1 MLIRDADTERDAAA
15 CAAIYAPYVADTVIS
30 FEYEAPTAAQ
40 MAERID
46 RLTNTHAWLVAEDEG
61 EVFGYAYGCPHRE
74 RAAYQWA
81 TEVSV
86 YVDRRYHRRG
96 AGRALYGALFDR
108 LAEKGYRI
116 ALGGIALPNEASV
129 RLHKA
134 FGFTPVGVY
143 KGIGYKQDA
152 WWDVEW
158 WQLELESRQPASR
171 QPANRQDPSAG

>member
-1 MLIRDADTERDAAA
+1 MLIRDASSDRDAAA

-30 FEYEAPTAAQ
+30 FEYEAPSDAE
-40 MAERID
+40 MAERIEQ
-46 RLTNTHAWLVAEDEG
+46 LTSTHAWLVAEDGG
-61 EVFGYAYGCPHRE
+61 EILGYAYGCPHRE

-86 YVDRRYHRRG
+86 YVDRRHQRRG
-96 AGRALYGALFDR
+96 AGRALYEALFER

-129 RLHKA
+129 GLHSA
-134 FGFTPVGVY
+134 CGFTPVGVY

-158 WQLELESRQPASR
+158 WQRALASNDR
-171 QPANRQDPSAG
+171 PRAD

>member
-1 MLIRDADTERDAAA
+1 MVIRDADSERDATA
-15 CAAIYAPYVADTVIS
+15 CAAIYAPYVTDTVIS

-40 MAERID
+40 MAERIE
-46 RLTNTHAWLVAEDEG
+46 RLTNTHAWLVAEEG
-61 EVFGYAYGCPHRE
+61 GEILGYAYGCPHRE

-86 YVDRRYHRRG
+86 YVDRRRQRRG
-96 AGRALYGALFDR
+96 AGRQLYEALFDR

-129 RLHKA
+129 ELHRTC
-134 FGFTPVGVY
+134 GFIPVGVY
-143 KGIGYKQDA
+143 KRIGYKQDA

-158 WQLELESRQPASR
+158 WQLELASR
-171 QPANRQDPSAG
+171 DQPSAD